1 MSPNLAGRVCVVT
14 GATKGIGKGIAVQ
27 LGAAG
32 AKVYITGRTKEM
44 LEDCAKEIKER
55 GGTPIPVQ
63 VDHSNDKE
71 VEALFKRIKTEQN
84 GRLDLLVNNAY
95 AGVHAISSNK
105 VIDLI
110 FPIHTFEKMNFEL
123 LSVSYYKVICQMAKN
138 LTNTLCRSNP
148 YTSILRDTTS
158 PYLA

>member
-105 VIDLI
+105 VLDLI
-110 FPIHTFEKMNFEL
+110 FPTLIFEKMSAN
-123 LSVSYYKVICQMAKN
+123 YYKGDMPDGQIENA
-138 LTNTLCRSNP
+138 
-148 YTSILRDTTS
+148 
-158 PYLA
+158 